1 MKPSRSAVAAILACI
16 VLSLT
21 ARQAGAECHHAA
33 PSGTVSA
40 GIPGSRAGFS
50 PLDLLGEAVK
60 EPKRIQS
67 GTSVPEQVPETPCLR
82 CQHTPISVPSPTVP
96 RLTLSDDLIAEAI
109 HQQAIRNYPATW
121 EDVEAHYLSHED
133 DVPVPPPRDP
143 ILSGS

>member
-21 ARQAGAECHHAA
+21 ARQARAECHHAL

-60 EPKRIQS
+60 ERKRLQS
-67 GTSVPEQVPETPCLR
+67 GTSDPDRVPDTPCLR

-96 RLTLSDDLIAEAI
+96 RLTLSDDLIAEVI
-109 HQQAIRNYPATW
+109 HQQAIKNFSASR

-133 DVPVPPPRDP
+133 DVPVPPPRNP